1 MLFVLRK
8 EDDKLRIVVNYQT
21 LNKDIIKNYYLLLLI
36 TEMREWIIKVN
47 WFSNFNFLIRFN
59 YVKVKEED
67 KYKTIFQTYNRYY

>member
-1 MLFVLRK
+1 VLFVLRK